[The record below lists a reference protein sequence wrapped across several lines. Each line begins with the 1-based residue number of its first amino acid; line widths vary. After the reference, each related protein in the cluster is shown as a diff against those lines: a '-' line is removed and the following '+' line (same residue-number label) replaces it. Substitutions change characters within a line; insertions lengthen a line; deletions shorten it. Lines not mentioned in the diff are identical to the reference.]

1 MNLFKNLVYAHDVE
15 GYKRAY
21 ESLLNSS
28 KNQKYKTF
36 VQYFEDVTK

>member
-1 MNLFKNLVYAHDVE
+1 MFKNLVYAHEVE

-36 VQYFEDVTK
+36 VQTRLSVD